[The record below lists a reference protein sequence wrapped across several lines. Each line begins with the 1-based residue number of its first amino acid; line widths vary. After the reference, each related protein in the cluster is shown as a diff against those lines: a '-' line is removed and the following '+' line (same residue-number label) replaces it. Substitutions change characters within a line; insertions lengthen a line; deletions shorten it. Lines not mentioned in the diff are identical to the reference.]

1 MTQLTHDE
9 WRALTYIQHYTDKW
23 QVAPSSSHI
32 RGACC
37 WSKSEVRHI
46 LNELDEKGVVVGKMT
61 QGSGVLRWRTVPGV
75 VVGVV
80 P

>member
-1 MTQLTHDE
+1 MTELTQDE
-9 WRALTYIQHYTDKW
+9 WRALTYIQQYTQRW
-23 QVAPSSSHI
+23 QMPPTNSHI

-46 LNELDEKGVVVGKMT
+46 LNELDEKGIIVGKMT
-61 QGSGVLRWRTVPGV
+61 EKVGVLRWSV
-75 VVGVV
+75 VSGKTVGVA